1 MTAIPST
8 DLRGQVLCTL
18 PLPYARLLVSP
29 DGELS
34 HITAPLVFMSSILVF
49 KVSVQVTSL
58 DCLPLT
64 VSRLVFLGYTGLWQS
79 ETQSLID
86 YHPQVLHRQE
96 AERHP
101 QSLWKTSVFLSWSF
115 GQMGKLQVW
124 HTPTGLWSYS
134 QRTQARGCHLYVL
147 PLTHYVSP
155 VSLKKEL
162 IHLSRA
168 LIFMTATQG
177 KPPDCRVLVT
187 SGAYDCGPTGLDI
200 FAYFKSCCLWESGF
214 QSAWI

>member
-1 MTAIPST
+1 MTAIPYT

-86 YHPQVLHRQE
+86 YHPQVLHRQRLKDIPSLC
-96 AERHP
+96 ERLLFSYHGALARWASFRSGTHLRAYGATLREHRP
-101 QSLWKTSVFLSWSF
+101 EDAIFMFCLW
-115 GQMGKLQVW
+115 
-124 HTPTGLWSYS
+124 
-134 QRTQARGCHLYVL
+134 
-147 PLTHYVSP
+147 LTMSHQYL
-155 VSLKKEL
+155 LKKSLYTCLEL
-162 IHLSRA
+162 WFLW
-168 LIFMTATQG
+168 L
-177 KPPDCRVLVT
+177 PPRGNLQI
-187 SGAYDCGPTGLDI
+187 AE
-200 FAYFKSCCLWESGF
+200 F
-214 QSAWI
+214 